1 MGRCGQEPRTATGR
15 SLLPPPQWAPQ
26 AGFGESRVDSPP
38 ETTLGDCPC
47 FPRPCRETRANR
59 RSLGLGPTE
68 KAPGRLGAVRG
79 AEAQPGPGRQGALVA
94 CRGQG
99 PWEGTIRHA
108 QVVGWNGVQTPHPL
122 VHGLPFT
129 CRACH
134 RASHKVTCSRLCGS
148 WRLPEARAPKQK
160 PSPPKTAIKKGQK
173 RAPTDKEAG
182 EWPRVAP
189 PAHAVPPRPTC
200 VPRTCKQVRAALGG
214 HSPPQGVQTC
224 PSQVAP
230 PTPCLPEAPTH
241 SGPRECLAQE
251 KGWGLVRAAAP
262 SPLLLRAAP
271 PPPPPTPRPAAH
283 RIPDLQRTRLKS
295 QLVGCPGTV
304 GVRFAVFLPC
314 RQEVNRHAALS
325 PKAAGLIIPG
335 PRGAGEAGGLSS
347 RLCPHW
353 LCDPGRSLSLSGPL
367 LLLHRGGLG
376 VGWAGGDARVRRGPH
391 SLPTPQIRRA
401 LPPPSFIM
409 TLGGSPLV

>member
-1 MGRCGQEPRTATGR
+1 MSIPGGAPPHPASQKPPHTADPESAWPRRRDGGWSEQQLHPRSSFGR
-15 SLLPPPQWAPQ
+15 
-26 AGFGESRVDSPP
+26 
-38 ETTLGDCPC
+38 
-47 FPRPCRETRANR
+47 PRP
-59 RSLGLGPTE
+59 
-68 KAPGRLGAVRG
+68 
-79 AEAQPGPGRQGALVA
+79 
-94 CRGQG
+94 
-99 PWEGTIRHA
+99 H
-108 QVVGWNGVQTPHPL
+108 
-122 VHGLPFT
+122 
-129 CRACH
+129 
-134 RASHKVTCSRLCGS
+134 
-148 WRLPEARAPKQK
+148 
-160 PSPPKTAIKKGQK
+160 
-173 RAPTDKEAG
+173 
-182 EWPRVAP
+182 
-189 PAHAVPPRPTC
+189 
-200 VPRTCKQVRAALGG
+200 
-214 HSPPQGVQTC
+214 
-224 PSQVAP
+224 
-230 PTPCLPEAPTH
+230 
-241 SGPRECLAQE
+241 
-251 KGWGLVRAAAP
+251 
-262 SPLLLRAAP
+262 
-271 PPPPPTPRPAAH
+271 PPPTPRPAAH